1 MSDWLYQVALV
12 LARPLV
18 HVRLWWR
25 ARREPEYGKR
35 HSERFGHTPSSVRK
49 YPIWFHTVSAG
60 ETIAAAP
67 LIRDLAARY
76 PDLPFLVT
84 TMTPTG
90 SAQVQER
97 LAECVDHCYA
107 PYDFKAGVRRFF
119 DAVQPRVLILME
131 TELWPNIIAEAK
143 QRGVPVMLIN
153 ARLSQRSAQ
162 GYARLANLTRSM
174 LSNIDHIACQTPE
187 HRDRFIGLGAAAEN
201 VSVTRS
207 VKYDISLPAD
217 FATTLEV
224 LRGQYE
230 LDPQTPVWIAAS
242 THPGE
247 DEIVLQA
254 HRILSQ
260 RIAALR
266 LVLVPRHPV
275 RCDEVGTLID
285 AAGFTYALQS
295 ELDLNP
301 DLKRLADVILGD
313 TMGTLLSLYG
323 LAQVAYVGG
332 SLVDHGGHNPIEP
345 VLVGMPVVCGPF
357 QYNFKDVMD
366 SMARV
371 GGLQTVTSAEDLA
384 RTVGDWLENGEARQQ
399 AAAAALGVVDSNR
412 GAEVRIQSLI
422 CNLIDRAV
430 IGGAAS

>member
-1 MSDWLYQVALV
+1 MSDWLYQAALV

-35 HSERFGHTPSSVRK
+35 QRERFGHTPSSVQK

-60 ETIAAAP
+60 ETISAAP
-67 LIRDLAARY
+67 LIRDLASRY

-90 SAQVQER
+90 SAQVRQR
-97 LAECVDHCYA
+97 LADCVDHCYA

-143 QRGVPVMLIN
+143 RRGVPVMLIN

-174 LSNIDHIACQTPE
+174 LSNIDYIACQTLE

-201 VSVTRS
+201 VSVTGS
-207 VKYDISLPAD
+207 VKYDISLPTD
-217 FATTLEV
+217 FATTLQA
-224 LRGQYE
+224 LRGQFE

-254 HRILSQ
+254 HRILTQ

-266 LVLVPRHPV
+266 LVLVPRHPL
-275 RCDEVGTLID
+275 RCDEVGALIH
-285 AAGFTYALQS
+285 AADFTYALQS
-295 ELDLNP
+295 EP
-301 DLKRLADVILGD
+301 DLEPRLRSVADVILGD
-313 TMGTLLSLYG
+313 TMGTLLTLYG

-332 SLVDHGGHNPIEP
+332 SLVDNGGHNPIEP
-345 VLVGMPVVCGPF
+345 AFVGMPVVCGPF
-357 QYNFKDVMD
+357 QYNFSDVMD
-366 SMARV
+366 GMARV
-371 GGLQTVTSAEDLA
+371 GGLQTVTGAEDLA

-399 AAAAALGVVDSNR
+399 AAGAALSVVDSNR
-412 GAEVRIQSLI
+412 GAEARIRTLI
-422 CNLIDRAV
+422 CDLIDDAV
-430 IGGAAS
+430 INNTAS